1 MARFGFDQVTVAPIV
16 AGNDGAFTSDSPDYR
31 FELTT
36 PGMGTAS
43 GVFVRVSG
51 ARWTGRRA
59 GTSFVSPLVLEG
71 QFNVQDLI
79 HAAEVL
85 AGLDRQGA
93 TVFIAVSF
101 HLDAMNLPDTVAFA
115 GEFAIIPAD

>member
-1 MARFGFDQVTVAPIV
+1 M
-16 AGNDGAFTSDSPDYR
+16 
-31 FELTT
+31 
-36 PGMGTAS
+36 
-43 GVFVRVSG
+43 
-51 ARWTGRRA
+51 
-59 GTSFVSPLVLEG
+59 VLEG